1 VVVTRLRAAFRARF
15 LVSLLEYGVD
25 VVDVC
30 AALQRSGFLEA
41 PVATLLHGPNS
52 RSVPTIVGSVYP
64 LRRTPRH
71 ILTAEGFSWFVMGF
85 HYLRG
90 LVGST

>member
-15 LVSLLEYGVD
+15 LVTLLEYGVD

-52 RSVPTIVGSVYP
+52 RSVPTIVEAVYP
-64 LRRTPRH
+64 LRRTPTH
-71 ILTAEGFSWFVMGF
+71 ILTSDAFSNYLMCFQ
-85 HYLRG
+85 YLRVP
-90 LVGST
+90 VG